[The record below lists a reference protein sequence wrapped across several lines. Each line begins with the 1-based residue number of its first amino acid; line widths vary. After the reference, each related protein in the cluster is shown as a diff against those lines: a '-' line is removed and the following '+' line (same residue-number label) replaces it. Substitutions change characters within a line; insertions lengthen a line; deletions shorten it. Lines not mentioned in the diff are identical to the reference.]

1 MNENRPAYLD
11 FELRIDDLGGGRY
24 RATVTEMPLGEGEAE
39 VSNEFTLPFAD
50 DELRRTLAILSG
62 TANATDA
69 QRDATARSFGEAL
82 FGAVFAGQVY
92 TVYFSSRN
100 RANDAAGL
108 RIKLALDN
116 AGALMTLPWEFLR
129 DPAVDYL
136 ALSRSTPLVRYPR
149 RLTNRPRP
157 SFALPLRVLVM
168 ISSPR
173 DMPPIDEQAEW
184 NALQAATESLR
195 KRGLI
200 ELVLLEDAS
209 LRTLQRVLRSG
220 EFHVFHY
227 IGHSMYDPGTRQG
240 MIALEDPYG
249 EGSSFPVRGE
259 DLARELSE
267 ENAIRLAVLNSCQ
280 SATEPGND
288 PFAGIAS
295 SLVQRGIP
303 AVIAMQTVIGEEA
316 ARAFSEELY
325 RAVAEGLPVDAAMAE
340 ARRAIDHAV
349 GGIEWA
355 TPVLYMRAPD
365 GVLFEIT
372 ATHAAHRPAW
382 QQSGVIVPVA
392 AVLVMMGIV
401 AGLLLLFRPGGGG
414 DGPPPAALDLVIDS
428 VEVFPPH
435 PTPGEKAAIIVHVRN
450 AGAGPVG
457 PFSYDFSQDVLDETP
472 GFTGESAGLA
482 QGDSAALFIPH
493 VFNWWGAFVSE
504 VRIDVDSAVPE
515 TDEFNNTARY
525 PVVTGDGNF
534 AVAFDSLPDGTLID
548 ASMAVPPDAFSGW
561 GFRLEVVPDGDDAE
575 CAGSVPWVIVSGSSR
590 YLGTGLPDAPD
601 ACTGGALA
609 IVIERSPVSGVIAS
623 LSASRAADFRMTAFN
638 SAGSEIDIV
647 ADEIGPGQD
656 ELEISGGFPTRLEVA
671 RAIVMPV
678 EDDPLRITQIELLK
692 PARLSIR

>member
-1 MNENRPAYLD
+1 MSTGRPYLD

-24 RATVTEMPLGEGEAE
+24 RATVTGMPLGEGEGQ
-39 VSNEFTLPFAD
+39 VSNDFTLPFAD
-50 DELRRTLAILSG
+50 DALRRTLAILSG
-62 TANATDA
+62 LANAA
-69 QRDATARSFGEAL
+69 EAEREATARTFGEAL

-92 TVYFSSRN
+92 TVYFSSRD
-100 RANDAAGL
+100 RASEAAGL
-108 RIKLALDN
+108 RIKLSLDN
-116 AGALMTLPWEFLR
+116 AGALASLPWEFLR

-149 RLTNRPRP
+149 RLTQRPRP

-173 DMPPIDEQAEW
+173 DMPPIDEQSEW
-184 NALQAATESLR
+184 SSLQAATESLR
-195 KRGLI
+195 KRGLL

-220 EFHVFHY
+220 EFHAFHY
-227 IGHSMYDPGTRQG
+227 IGHSTFDPVTRQG

-280 SATEPGND
+280 SATEPGSD

-303 AVIAMQTVIGEEA
+303 AVIAMQTVIGEGA

-325 RAVAEGLPVDAAMAE
+325 RAVAEGLPVDAALAE

-349 GGIEWA
+349 GGVEWA
-355 TPVLYMRAPD
+355 TPVLYMRAAD

-372 ATHAAHRPAW
+372 TARTVRRPAW
-382 QQSGVIVPVA
+382 RQSGVVVPVA
-392 AVLVMMGIV
+392 AILTMMAII
-401 AGLLLLFRPGGGG
+401 AGALLLLRPGG
-414 DGPPPAALDLVIDS
+414 DGPGLPPAAALDLAIDS
-428 VEVFPPH
+428 IEVFPPN
-435 PTPGEKAAIIVHVRN
+435 PMPGEKAAIIVHVRN
-450 AGAGPVG
+450 VGAGPVG

-472 GFTGESAGLA
+472 GFAGESAGLA

-504 VRIDVDSAVPE
+504 VRIDAASAVPE

-525 PVVTGDGNF
+525 PVVTGDGDF
-534 AVAFDSLPDGTLID
+534 VVAFDSLPDGTLIES
-548 ASMAVPPDAFSGW
+548 SMPLPADVFSGW
-561 GFRLEVVPDGDDAE
+561 GFHLEVVPDEDNSA
-575 CAGSVPWVIVSGSSR
+575 CANSVPWVIVDGEAR
-590 YLGTGLPDAPD
+590 HLGTGLPDAPE
-601 ACTGGALA
+601 ACTDGALA
-609 IVIERSPVSGVIAS
+609 LVIERSPVSGMIAA
-623 LSASRAADFRMTAFN
+623 LDVPRAANYRMTAFN
-638 SAGSEIDIV
+638 ATGAEIDIV
-647 ADEIGPGQD
+647 ADEIGPGQG

-671 RAIVMPV
+671 RAVIAPV
-678 EDDPLRITQIELLK
+678 DGGPLRITQIELLK

>member
-1 MNENRPAYLD
+1 MSISRPYLD
-11 FELRIDDLGGGRY
+11 FELRIDDLGSGRY
-24 RATVTEMPLGEGEAE
+24 RATVAEMPLGEGEGQ
-39 VSNEFTLPFAD
+39 VSNDFTLPFT
-50 DELRRTLAILSG
+50 DEALRNTLMILRG
-62 TANATDA
+62 LANAPDTEREA
-69 QRDATARSFGEAL
+69 AARTFGEAL

-92 TVYFSSRN
+92 TVYFSSRD
-100 RANDAAGL
+100 RANDAGGL
-108 RIKLALDN
+108 HIKLSLDN
-116 AGALMTLPWEFLR
+116 SGALATLPWEFLR

-149 RLTNRPRP
+149 RLTVRPRP

-184 NALQAATESLR
+184 DALRAATESLR
-195 KRGLI
+195 KRGLL

-227 IGHSMYDPGTRQG
+227 IGHSTFDPATRQG

-249 EGSSFPVRGE
+249 EGSSFAVRGE

-340 ARRAIDHAV
+340 ARRAIDHSV

-355 TPVLYMRAPD
+355 TPVLYMRAAD

-372 ATHAAHRPAW
+372 ATRATHRPAW
-382 QQSGVIVPVA
+382 RQSGVVVPA
-392 AVLVMMGIV
+392 SAFLVMMAII
-401 AGLLLLFRPGGGG
+401 AGALLLLRPGGGPG
-414 DGPPPAALDLVIDS
+414 KPSAALDLVIDS

-435 PTPGEKAAIIVHVRN
+435 PLPGEKAAIIVHVRN
-450 AGAGPVG
+450 AGTGPIEA
-457 PFSYDFSQDVLDETP
+457 FSYDFSQDVLDSAP

-515 TDEFNNTARY
+515 TDEFNNIARY
-525 PVVTGDGNF
+525 PVVTSDGDF
-534 AVAFDSLPDGTLID
+534 VVAFDSLPDGTLID
-548 ASMAVPPDAFSGW
+548 ASMPVPTGAFSAW
-561 GFRLEVVPDGDDAE
+561 GFHLEVVPDDDPA
-575 CAGSVPWVIVSGSSR
+575 CADSVPWVIVDGDER
-590 YLGTGLPDAPD
+590 HLGTGLLDSPDR
-601 ACTGGALA
+601 CTGGTLA
-609 IVIERSPVSGVIAS
+609 VVIERSPVSGVVAT
-623 LSASRAADFRMTAFN
+623 LEAVQAGNYRMSAYNAAGA
-638 SAGSEIDIV
+638 EIDIV
-647 ADEIGPGQD
+647 ADDIGPGQG

-671 RAIVMPV
+671 RAVISP
-678 EDDPLRITQIELLK
+678 EDDGPLQIAQLELAK
-692 PARLSIR
+692 PSRLSVR